1 MNGGAMLFKWIVGLA
16 AAGALCLFGLL
27 ALVKSEQHVG
37 VGGEI
42 RWDDFGFSV
51 LEHRTEKHIGDLAP
65 KGIFH
70 VVRLEVR
77 NHALRVP
84 YRLDN
89 HRPVVADEAGREYQV
104 DAAAEKAIDPAW
116 PYRGEIE
123 HGTSFACDLVFDVP
137 SDEQNLRLRVSWGGG
152 LIDFL
157 DEHVFGPRDIAL
169 R

>member
-1 MNGGAMLFKWIVGLA
+1 MNGGGLLFKWIVVLA
-16 AAGALCLFGLL
+16 IAGALALFGLL

-42 RWDDFGFSV
+42 RWDDFGFCV
-51 LEHRTEKHIGDLAP
+51 LEHRTEKRIGDVVP
-65 KGIFH
+65 KGTFH

-89 HRPVVADEAGREYQV
+89 HRPVVVDGSGREYEV
-104 DAAAEKAIDPAW
+104 DAVGERAIDPAW
-116 PYRGEIE
+116 PHRGEIE
-123 HGTSFACDLVFDVP
+123 HGTSLASDLVFDVP
-137 SDEQNLRLRVSWGGG
+137 SDEKDLRLRISWGGG
-152 LIDFL
+152 LIDLL